1 MKSTITLFARRLG
14 AVCALLLALT
24 VLPRTAALAQDVDV
38 TGEWILT
45 VESPNGTGSREVT
58 FKQEG
63 TVLTGF
69 ISSSM
74 AAGDLTGT
82 VEGNV
87 ITFVA
92 MIAMDSGAFD
102 VVYTATLEDGMLK
115 NGIVDFGEYGGGAFT
130 GVRKPPAGGLR

>member
-1 MKSTITLFARRLG
+1 MKSTMTLFAGRLG
-14 AVCALLLALT
+14 AASALLLALT
-24 VLPRTAALAQDVDV
+24 VLPAKAAFAQDVDV

-58 FKQEG
+58 FKQKG
-63 TVLTGF
+63 AVLTGF

-74 AAGDLTGT
+74 AAGELTGT

-92 MIAMDSGAFD
+92 MVAMDSGAFD
-102 VVYTATLEDGMLK
+102 VFYSATLEDGILK
-115 NGIVDFGEYGGGAFT
+115 MGSVDFGEYGAGSFT
-130 GVRKPPAGGLR
+130 GVRKPPPGGLR

>member
-1 MKSTITLFARRLG
+1 MKSTTTLFSRRLG
-14 AVCALLLALT
+14 AVSALLLALT
-24 VLPRTAALAQDVDV
+24 VIPADAAFAQDVDL

-74 AAGDLTGT
+74 AGGELTGT

-87 ITFVA
+87 VTFVA

-102 VVYTATLEDGMLK
+102 VLYSATLEDGMLK
-115 NGIVDFGEYGGGAFT
+115 RGNVDFGEYGGGSFT
-130 GVRKPPAGGLR
+130 GVRKPPPQGVR